1 MTSARD
7 QQIQALFRAAL
18 ERPPEQR
25 ASFVSELSGG
35 DEEVRR
41 SVERLLAQKDAT
53 DVGARTRAPSDE
65 VSADLPAGT
74 IFGQFRIDAVLGRG
88 GMGVV
93 YRATDTKLDRPV
105 AIKFLSTTVT
115 NPDVARRFRQE
126 AKTASSL
133 NHPHIVTVHDVGE
146 HDGRQYIVSELVD
159 GGTLEDWSAG
169 SRHRTWRQSIE
180 LVIGVADALAAAH
193 AAGVLHRDV
202 KPSNILIG
210 ANGYAKL
217 ADFGLAKLVDPDA
230 RDAGARRAD
239 AARLTGVGV
248 VVGTVAYM
256 SPEQAAGQP
265 LDARSDVFSFGIVL
279 YELLAGRRPFEAGN
293 DLGILKAIAHATPEP
308 LPDTVPESLRLAVDK
323 ALEKDPADRY
333 QTMQELVVDLRRA
346 ARKSTSSQTAV
357 TVSDVQIVA
366 GVVKRHPR
374 VALAASV
381 AVLVAIAG
389 GMYFA
394 LSHVT
399 APAMPSTPAAD
410 SRRYELTQLTT
421 SGSAHTPAISP
432 DGRYV
437 AYAQP
442 DGDVPL
448 GSIWIRQIA
457 TPGSA
462 RSVAPE
468 AGVVIGAPTFDPDGE
483 FLSFVRGDPGGS
495 VGAELWRA
503 PFLGGAP
510 KLLATDVTSAAGWSP
525 DGKQMAFVRTSTT
538 GDTALVVIGADGA
551 ERVLAK
557 RAQPAYFVSLWIIG
571 NPPARPAWSPDG
583 KVIALLEFKN
593 LLEPNVVFVDAVTGA
608 ETVRSSGG
616 SFVPQGL
623 AWLGP
628 TSLVLSQ
635 PEEFGQRVQLWRMSY
650 PGGEVTPLTN
660 DLSSYIGVDV
670 DASRK
675 NLVTSRRDTRIALW
689 VGGADGTG
697 GKEIVRPTP
706 FGGTRGYVTWAGDR
720 VLYDTTSNGRAAVA
734 AVPAGGGASEE
745 VVANGF
751 QIAATP
757 DGSAFVFVR
766 SSRGADG
773 LWKVDAA
780 GRQATQLVPGFE
792 KFGGFVVEPLVS
804 PDGRYVIFISNRSG
818 VQAPWIVPI
827 EGGEPVQ
834 VEDDLA
840 VDLDIS
846 PDGRRLRF
854 LAPSDRAETLVVCD
868 LPTCT
873 NRSDIK
879 LPKNFGVPG
888 RWTPDGKALA
898 YVEQTGTNIWSL
910 PLDAGAPRQ
919 ITHFD
924 ADAANWRISAF
935 AWSHD
940 GARLAI
946 VRTTA
951 TDDIVLLHLQR

>member
-1 MTSARD
+1 LTSARE

-35 DEEVRR
+35 DDEVRR
-41 SVERLLAQKDAT
+41 SVERLLTQKAAT
-53 DVGARTRAPSDE
+53 DIGVGAAPSDE
-65 VSADLPAGT
+65 HSPDLPAGT
-74 IFGQFRIDAVLGRG
+74 MLGQFRIDAVVGRG

-93 YRATDTKLDRPV
+93 YRATDTKLGRPV
-105 AIKFLSTTVT
+105 AIKFLSAAVM
-115 NPDVARRFRQE
+115 NPDVGRRFRQE

-159 GGTLEDWSAG
+159 GGTLEDWSVAT
-169 SRHRTWRQSIE
+169 RRRTWRQSVE
-180 LVIGVADALAAAH
+180 LLIGVADALAAAN

-230 RDAGARRAD
+230 RNAGVRGDALRI
-239 AARLTGVGV
+239 TGVGV

-265 LDARSDVFSFGIVL
+265 LDARSDIFSFGIVL
-279 YELLAGRRPFEAGN
+279 YELLAGRRPFEGTN

-308 LPDTVPESLRLAVDK
+308 LPDTVPEALRLAVDK

-346 ARKSTSSQTAV
+346 ARKTTSSQAAV
-357 TVSDVQIVA
+357 TASDVQIVA

-374 VALAASV
+374 VLLAAGALVVLTLAAGLYLAFPRATDPTPPV
-381 AVLVAIAG
+381 ADL
-389 GMYFA
+389 
-394 LSHVT
+394 
-399 APAMPSTPAAD
+399 
-410 SRRYELTQLTT
+410 RRYELTQLTT
-421 SGSAHTPAISP
+421 SGTAYTPAISP

-442 DGDVPL
+442 EGDIPL

-462 RSVAPE
+462 RTVAPE

-483 FLSFVRGDPGGS
+483 FLSFVRGLVGAPM
-495 VGAELWRA
+495 GAELWRS

-510 KLLATDVTSAAGWSP
+510 KLLATDVSSPAGWSP
-525 DGKQMAFVRTSTT
+525 DGRQMAFVRV
-538 GDTALVVIGADGA
+538 DTAGSSSLVVVGADGT
-551 ERVLAK
+551 ERVLAR

-571 NPPARPAWSPDG
+571 NPAARPAWSPDG
-583 KVIALLEFKN
+583 KVIALLEFKS
-593 LLEPNVVFVDAVTGA
+593 LLEPHVVFVDAVTGA

-670 DASRK
+670 DASRQ
-675 NLVTSRRDTRIALW
+675 NLVTSRRDTRIAVW

-706 FGGTRGYVTWAGDR
+706 FGGVHGYVTWAGDR

-734 AVPAGGGASEE
+734 EVPAGGGEPEE

-757 DGSAFVFVR
+757 DGSDLVFVR
-766 SSRGADG
+766 TSRGADG
-773 LWKVDAA
+773 LWKVAA
-780 GRQATQLVPGFE
+780 GRQSVQLVPGFE

-818 VQAPWIVPI
+818 IQTPWIVSI
-827 EGGEPVQ
+827 EGGEPMQ
-834 VEDDLA
+834 VVAEDA
-840 VDLDIS
+840 NDLDIS
-846 PDGRRLRF
+846 PDGRRLKFVTQNERGAF
-854 LAPSDRAETLVVCD
+854 VVVCD
-868 LPTCT
+868 LPSCS
-873 NRSDIK
+873 NRHEFSW
-879 LPKNFGVPG
+879 PENFGVPG
-888 RWTPDGKALA
+888 RWTPDGRSLA
-898 YVEQTGTNIWSL
+898 YVERTGANIWAL
-910 PLDAGAPRQ
+910 PLDGGAPSQ
-919 ITHFD
+919 ITHFA
-924 ADAANWRISAF
+924 ADAARWGIGAF

-940 GARLAI
+940 GARLAV
-946 VRTTA
+946 VRTTE
-951 TDDIVLLHLQR
+951 TNDIVLLRLRE